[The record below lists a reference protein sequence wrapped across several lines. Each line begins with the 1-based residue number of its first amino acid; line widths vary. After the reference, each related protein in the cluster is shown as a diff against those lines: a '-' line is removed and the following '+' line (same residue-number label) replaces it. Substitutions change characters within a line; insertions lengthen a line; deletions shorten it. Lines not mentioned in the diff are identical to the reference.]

1 MRCFFGVLGAG
12 VILGTVYLYLMSYG
26 VLVRSE
32 VRKAEEYKPAGDV
45 LFCHYLIGTEVAPV
59 EYWASTRAIC
69 PRLYRF

>member
-32 VRKAEEYKPAGDV
+32 VKTAAEMETGDDV
-45 LFCHYLIGTEVAPV
+45 LVCHYFVGTQVSPV
-59 EYWASTRAIC
+59 EFWSSVRSIC

>member
-12 VILGTVYLYLMSYG
+12 VILGTVALYLMSYG

-32 VRKAEEYKPAGDV
+32 VKTADYGPAGDV
-45 LFCHYLIGTEVAPV
+45 LFCHYFIGTEVAPV
-59 EYWASTRAIC
+59 EFWASTRSIC

>member
-32 VRKAEEYKPAGDV
+32 VKTAVEMGLGADTLV
-45 LFCHYLIGTEVAPV
+45 CHYFIGTEVAPV
-59 EYWASTRAIC
+59 EFWASTRSIC